1 MAAMLS
7 MEEVAKHNRADDCWL
22 VLHGK
27 AYDLSKFHEAHPGGS
42 KIITNNAGKDATAH
56 FSMIHPPDIMN
67 KLLEPSDCKGEVDMS
82 TVSAQHKGKM
92 PQKKKAPVKA
102 AALKEGDKPPIEAML
117 NIYDFEAVAQR
128 VMEPTAW
135 GYYSSGG
142 DDEITLRENRRA
154 FQRIYWKPRILVNVR
169 DISLAT
175 TIAGFASEM
184 PCYFTATALG
194 KLAHPDGE
202 PGIVRAAH
210 RAGLIYMLPTLSS
223 APLSDMLKA
232 MAPGQVC
239 FAQLYVNPVRARSE
253 AYIKEL
259 EAGGVKAL
267 FATVDAPQLGRR
279 ERDMRHKVETTANV
293 QKGGKES
300 AKQGHARAIST
311 FIDPSFCWDDIAW
324 LRKATKL
331 PLFLKGVQ
339 SAEDAVLS
347 FRAGVQG
354 IVCSNHGGRQL
365 DTARSGVEIL
375 AEVVPAL
382 RAAGAP
388 PSFHVLVDGGV
399 RRASDILKCV
409 ALGAEACGMGKPV
422 LYSYASYG
430 PEGIDRMMSLLRD
443 EMVMVMRLL
452 GTPSVKDVDRER
464 VLVRDLTERA
474 DPAPD
479 MSAVQNYQPLPS
491 PVHVIGKL

>member
-154 FQRIYWKPRILVNVR
+154 FQRIYWKPRILINVR

-464 VLVRDLTERA
+464 VLVRDLTQRA